1 MTKIH
6 RSETGMPRSFAGRLE
21 PIRPSTTLSDKRG
34 TRRSGQRCVS
44 ESRQFTSIAKCPRI
58 ETSMPLGVWVDWT
71 SIQGPLS
78 LLVMG
83 LVAVGCVNL
92 DKPIAVQMCSATAT
106 CSNGAGKAAREDAN
120 NDLQHAETDL
130 AGGRGGSGTDAGEV
144 DVVLYPAPDLA
155 APDLV
160 LDNTADQ
167 AVRVDGYKAPDATV
181 IDDVVPASLPAQ
193 EPGPEQSGAE
203 PGAPRPEPGPE
214 PSQEPSMEPGPEPPL
229 DGGVTVSPPSSS
241 NCTIFY
247 GSNPPQGS
255 AGQPPSAGTLGP
267 FCLATCDDI
276 DGWGCSNFDGR
287 TISVNGATVSC
298 GARVAKKNG
307 YYVFRASAG
316 WLSYASIY
324 WWGPAASACP
334 EPAGGVFP

>member
-58 ETSMPLGVWVDWT
+58 ETSMPLGVWVDRT

-203 PGAPRPEPGPE
+203 PGDHAQSPD
-214 PSQEPSMEPGPEPPL
+214 PSQARNRVWSQARSHPWTVALPFPHLALAIALSSMARTLPKVRPDSRLVRAPSVLFAWPHATTSTAG
-229 DGGVTVSPPSSS
+229 DAATSTVER
-241 NCTIFY
+241 F
-247 GSNPPQGS
+247 
-255 AGQPPSAGTLGP
+255 L
-267 FCLATCDDI
+267 
-276 DGWGCSNFDGR
+276 
-287 TISVNGATVSC
+287 
-298 GARVAKKNG
+298 
-307 YYVFRASAG
+307 
-316 WLSYASIY
+316 
-324 WWGPAASACP
+324 
-334 EPAGGVFP
+334 